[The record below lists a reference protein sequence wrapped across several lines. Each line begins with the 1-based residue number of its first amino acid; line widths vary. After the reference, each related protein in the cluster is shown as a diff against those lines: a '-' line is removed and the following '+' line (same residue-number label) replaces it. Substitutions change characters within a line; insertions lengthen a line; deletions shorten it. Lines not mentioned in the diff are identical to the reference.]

1 MGIEEV
7 GSNTLPNVYIS
18 NIDVV
23 EDQNNVSLK
32 VKLSVKD
39 ILDDNGD
46 GLWKNTMLENYAKI
60 DLLCIVADNKFSGSE
75 TRQHRD
81 DLIEKINTG
90 SIASINVDSGFRILR
105 KTMTLA
111 SDMMP
116 ESHVDRFGTV
126 IHDYYYQS
134 ETIEFTKDYV
144 NDVVLYACVYI
155 DYSDINVG
163 GYDFSFLKNY
173 IGYTKSEVVYRSGR
187 INTSTSYFI
196 DNNTGNIWPG
206 PVHFHEGTGWMVGA
220 AHSDQPHAR
229 LEKVDIANPKITFN
243 QRPPEIVVGP
253 DTPETIDSISEPD
266 YYFAEDDTVGAYVA
280 MDIRNLLYNETFEGS
295 LVYDVAPQ
303 VFDKL
308 VNFVD
313 ISQVEIVRDRVS
325 QQTILNPLYSIADP
339 DLIVYDDNDK
349 IVAITRN
356 NFGEALQP
364 AQRYLLDNKIAVSV
378 DINKLPDT
386 KDDLSILDLNN
397 LAKDQLAEAT
407 RTGTIHEVEGTQLNG
422 VRMINFTDEHI
433 ANLKGGE
440 YKHTIRLT
448 CTNKIPDVM
457 IQRFRDLK
465 TSIEQNRKT
474 LLDSSATSNYDFQNN
489 KFKQSYISAAD
500 DLYQLNSSDS
510 SGVPESA
517 PWIDGILKLS
527 SVKEL
532 LTTEPVDATSM
543 LNNLAPATATQDSL
557 SDTIAMMEK
566 ILEDTML
573 RYNYSEA
580 DVYEGNFDSRRGTS
594 GASNSKRVFKVEKV
608 FKKTIKTDLMDKMGY
623 KFFGDALAETNVL
636 SRGQMYDRGTKEY
649 NKFFSAIPNNSDVN
663 NLNIT
668 DEQKQELRDVR
679 QNLFSYLT
687 PVEIVAGSER
697 KVIDGSDSSFDVE
710 FSSRLEL
717 QKTERSRTLG
727 SKGKFDLFRR
737 GSIRNGL
744 QFDKPKKSGKKSTK
758 DEEFVKSS
766 DYLGTNSKFNSPSVN
781 KIIKGLLGSD
791 RTQNENIKLLSSV
804 GQDKKRSSG
813 KIPSLQNFRSFPKKS
828 GALRKTPIQ
837 IKALILSNS
846 NSTKSNFGEYD
857 VLADPS
863 TRQSVIN
870 NFTKIRQIE
879 YLTGYGNT
887 AGLNIVNEMNWK
899 LLDKEVLDNLGN
911 QKLICR
917 LRTYTD
923 EYYDVTDDPEDIKD
937 YNEIFIIDGAL

>member
-1 MGIEEV
+1 V
-7 GSNTLPNVYIS
+7 VP
-18 NIDVV
+18 DVV
-23 EDQNNVSLK
+23 E
-32 VKLSVKD
+32 
-39 ILDDNGD
+39 
-46 GLWKNTMLENYAKI
+46 
-60 DLLCIVADNKFSGSE
+60 
-75 TRQHRD
+75 
-81 DLIEKINTG
+81 
-90 SIASINVDSGFRILR
+90 
-105 KTMTLA
+105 
-111 SDMMP
+111 
-116 ESHVDRFGTV
+116 
-126 IHDYYYQS
+126 
-134 ETIEFTKDYV
+134 
-144 NDVVLYACVYI
+144 
-155 DYSDINVG
+155 
-163 GYDFSFLKNY
+163 
-173 IGYTKSEVVYRSGR
+173 
-187 INTSTSYFI
+187 
-196 DNNTGNIWPG
+196 
-206 PVHFHEGTGWMVGA
+206 
-220 AHSDQPHAR
+220 
-229 LEKVDIANPKITFN
+229 
-243 QRPPEIVVGP
+243 
-253 DTPETIDSISEPD
+253 SISEPD
-266 YYFAEDDTVGAYVA
+266 YYFTESDIVGAYVA
-280 MDIRNLLYNETFEGS
+280 MDIRNILYNETFEGP

-303 VFDKL
+303 VFDQL

-313 ISQVEIVRDRVS
+313 ISQIEIVRDRVS

-349 IVAITRN
+349 IVATTRN
-356 NFGEALQP
+356 NYGEALKSS
-364 AQRYLLDNKIAVSV
+364 QRYLLDNKIAVNV

-397 LAKDQLAEAT
+397 LAKDQLSEAT
-407 RTGTIHEVEGTQLNG
+407 RTGTIHEVENIQLNG
-422 VRMINFTDEHI
+422 VRMINFTDEYI
-433 ANLKGGE
+433 TALKGGK

-465 TSIEQNRKT
+465 VSIEQNRKT
-474 LLDSSATSNYDFQNN
+474 LLDSAATSNYDFQNN
-489 KFKQSYISAAD
+489 KFKQPYITAAD
-500 DLYQLNSSDS
+500 DLYQLNTPNDS
-510 SGVPESA
+510 GSPESA
-517 PWIDGILKLS
+517 PWIDGVVKFSL
-527 SVKEL
+527 VKEL
-532 LTTEPVDATSM
+532 LTTEPVNATSM

-608 FKKTIKTDLMDKMGY
+608 FKKTINTDLMDKMGY
-623 KFFGDALAETNVL
+623 KFFGDALAESNVL
-636 SRGQMYDRGTKEY
+636 SRGQMFDRGTKEY

-663 NLNIT
+663 DLNIT
-668 DEQKQELRDVR
+668 DEQKQELRDIR

-697 KVIDGSDSSFDVE
+697 KVIDGSDSSFDVQ

-717 QKTERSRTLG
+717 QKTERSRGLG

-744 QFDKPKKSGKKSTK
+744 QFDKPKKSGRKSTK

-766 DYLGTNSKFNSPSVN
+766 DYLGTNSKFNNPSVN
-781 KIIKGLLGSD
+781 KIIKGLLSSD
-791 RTQNENIKLLSSV
+791 TTQNENIKLLSSV

-879 YLTGYGNT
+879 YLTGYGNA
-887 AGLNIVNEMNWK
+887 AGLNIINEMNWE
-899 LLDKEVLDNLGN
+899 LLNKEVLDNLGS

-917 LRTYTD
+917 LKTYTD
-923 EYYDVTDDPEDIKD
+923 EYYDIADDPEDIKD
-937 YNEIFIIDGAL
+937 YNEVFIIDGALQT